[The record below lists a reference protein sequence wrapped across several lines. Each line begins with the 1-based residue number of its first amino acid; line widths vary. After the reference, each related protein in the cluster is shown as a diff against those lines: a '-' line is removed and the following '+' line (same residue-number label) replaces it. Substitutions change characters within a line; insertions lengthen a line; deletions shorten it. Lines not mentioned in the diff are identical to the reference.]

1 MIATLGIPHQIAVVI
16 MGVFVASFAGTTLDT
31 ATRIQRYVISELG
44 SDLKLANFRNRHV
57 ATTFAITSAALL
69 AFASGADGKGAL
81 ALWPLFGAVNQTL
94 AALALIIAT
103 LYLRRMGRYKWIITG
118 VPAMFMAVMTLWA
131 SVMNQTQF
139 GSDNNLLLQIINAA
153 IVIIVTWIIV
163 EGVLKFF
170 SREKISTEKLTVS
183 GD

>member
-1 MIATLGIPHQIAVVI
+1 MIATLGVPHQIAIVI

-44 SDLKLANFRNRHV
+44 SDLKFGQLRNRHL
-57 ATTFAITSAALL
+57 ATSFAVLTAAVL

-94 AALALIIAT
+94 AALALILAT
-103 LYLRRMGRYKWIITG
+103 LYLRRMGGWKWIITG
-118 VPAMFMAVMTLWA
+118 VPAIFMSVMTLWA

-139 GSDNNLLLQIINAA
+139 GSDNNLLLQVINAA
-153 IVIIVTWIIV
+153 IVLIVAWIIL
-163 EGVLKFF
+163 EGTIKFL
-170 SREKISTEKLTVS
+170 RGEKAPSKEVS
-183 GD
+183 LSPE